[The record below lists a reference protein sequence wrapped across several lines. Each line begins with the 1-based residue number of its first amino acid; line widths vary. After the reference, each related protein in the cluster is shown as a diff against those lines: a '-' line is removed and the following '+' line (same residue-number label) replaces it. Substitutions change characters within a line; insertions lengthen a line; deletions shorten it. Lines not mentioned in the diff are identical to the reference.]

1 MFEKIHLRQR
11 LDTIVDPPHTTN
23 TLFRINIVHEK
34 ERFFFKTKILI
45 LQNKKKTVFFK
56 KNGTLKT

>member
-1 MFEKIHLRQR
+1 MKETKRVKKTLAREKVKGMFEKIHLRQQ

-34 ERFFFKTKILI
+34 ERFF
-45 LQNKKKTVFFK
+45 
-56 KNGTLKT
+56 LKLK